1 MNSGEIMY
9 GWAKE
14 LYPIHRSLTGKGVR
28 ETLGYVQ
35 KIHPNLEIHS
45 VKSNTAAFDWKVPQ
59 EWEITEAYIENENKE
74 RIIDLEDNNLHV
86 VSYSCSV
93 DKWLHLDELQ
103 NHLHSLPNQPDA
115 IP

>member
-35 KIHPNLEIHS
+35 KILPNLEIHS
-45 VKSNTAAFDWKVPQ
+45 GKSNTAAFDWNVPRNIVKSRFS
-59 EWEITEAYIENENKE
+59 EVMFMNLIT
-74 RIIDLEDNNLHV
+74 
-86 VSYSCSV
+86 
-93 DKWLHLDELQ
+93 
-103 NHLHSLPNQPDA
+103 
-115 IP
+115 